1 MRITDASLIFCIN
14 FRIYAK
20 IKYNRN
26 GLECFQPGKGS
37 YMANNMDI
45 NSNLTI
51 RDIMDVTPS
60 QRIAMLIDGDNAQ
73 PSMIEKMLAETTKY
87 GLITIRR
94 IYGDWTAS
102 NMGGWKEVLQTHA
115 IQPIQQFRYTVGKNA
130 TDSAMIIDAMDL
142 FYSGSVDG
150 FCLVSS
156 DSDYTRL
163 ATRIRENGIFVM
175 GIGKKQTP
183 RAFVNACD
191 LFVYTENLGPAE
203 PAKAEPSKTNTRKRR
218 SKKNSSEEKD
228 NSAQNTPIPLLKK
241 AFDLAA
247 QDNGWAFLGSLG
259 HHLRQLDPG
268 FDSRTF
274 GFRQLSLLI
283 QAYPDEFETKEVKGS
298 DGTSAIYARVKN

>member
-1 MRITDASLIFCIN
+1 M
-14 FRIYAK
+14 AK
-20 IKYNRN
+20 K
-26 GLECFQPGKGS
+26 F
-37 YMANNMDI
+37 DI
-45 NSNLTI
+45 DNAGFTLQ
-51 RDIMDVTPS
+51 DIADVTPT

-73 PSMIEKMLAETTKY
+73 PSMIEAMLAETTKY

-102 NMGGWKEVLQTHA
+102 NMGGWKDVLQTHA

-130 TDSAMIIDAMDL
+130 TDSAMIIDAMDI
-142 FYSGSVDG
+142 FYSGSVDA

-163 ATRIRENGIFVM
+163 ATRLREQGNFVM

-191 LFVYTENLGPAE
+191 IFVYTENLMPSE
-203 PAKAEPSKTNTRKRR
+203 PQPSGNNNNNNHGGNKHHRN
-218 SKKNSSEEKD
+218 KKNEPEESTAP
-228 NSAQNTPIPLLKK
+228 NPIPLLRN
-241 AFDLAA
+241 AFELAQ

-259 HHLRQLDPG
+259 HHIRQLDPG

-274 GFRQLSLLI
+274 GYKQLSLLI
-283 QAYPDEFETKEVKGS
+283 QGYPEVFETKEVKGA
-298 DGTSAIYARVKN
+298 DGTSVIYARMKN